1 MIFNPFA
8 FGEFHTYSLLL
19 ITYYFRKRLRFEALQ
34 NFKDL
39 EREYDMF
46 PPGCRALC
54 AVSGGADSMC
64 LLHLAVS
71 LGAERGFTVLA
82 AHYNH
87 RLRGAESDRDEAF
100 VRDWC
105 GKNGVELHVGSG
117 DVAARAARLGQ
128 GVEETARQM
137 RYAFLNETAR
147 SLEADRIAT
156 AHNADDNAE
165 TLLLHLVRGSGLQG
179 LTGIAP
185 RRGALVRPLLTTPR
199 AEIEAYAAEHQL
211 SYVEDSTNADT
222 AYTRNRLRREI
233 MPLLREL
240 NPRLTES
247 LSDTVR
253 YLRSDND
260 YLNAQAAQACLNARW
275 AEDDL
280 VIEARH
286 IAALPA
292 AIAPRAARRLLE
304 MMGDGDTDCSA
315 AHLNA
320 IVDLCRGDDP
330 SAVTFLPGGRM
341 AQRVYKELLLTRQAD
356 PLPPF
361 EAVPLDLD
369 GVTQAGD
376 WRVECRPAVCPED
389 ARPDGYRF
397 WLDAAA
403 LEGGALLRPRVQGDE
418 ITLPRRCAKSVKKLF
433 IDEKFPRYVRERVPV
448 LARGEEVLAVAGF
461 GAQESRLA
469 RPGGAGYELLFT
481 PMKERMEG

>member
-1 MIFNPFA
+1 MQ
-8 FGEFHTYSLLL
+8 
-19 ITYYFRKRLRFEALQ
+19 K
-34 NFKDL
+34 FKDL
-39 EREYDMF
+39 EREYDML
-46 PPGCRALC
+46 PAGGTVLC

-64 LLHLAVS
+64 LLHLAAR
-71 LGAERGFTVLA
+71 LGAERGFTVAA

-87 RLRGAESDRDEAF
+87 CLRGAESDRDEAF

-105 GKNGVELHVGSG
+105 GENGVAFYAGAG

-137 RYAFLNETAR
+137 RYAFLRETAR
-147 SLEADRIAT
+147 GLGADRIAT

-185 RRGALVRPLLTTPR
+185 RRGELVRPLLTTPR
-199 AEIEAYAAEHQL
+199 TEIEAYVSEHGVPF
-211 SYVEDSTNADT
+211 VEDSTNADT

-233 MPLLREL
+233 LPLLREL

-247 LSDTVR
+247 LSDTIR
-253 YLRSDND
+253 YLRNDND
-260 YLNAQAAQACLNARW
+260 YLNARAAEACLNARW

-280 VIEARH
+280 VIEARY

-341 AQRVYKELLLTRQAD
+341 AQRVYKELLVTRQSD

-361 EAVPLDLD
+361 EAVPLKLD
-369 GVTQAGD
+369 GVTWAGD
-376 WRVECRPAVCPED
+376 WRVDCRPADGPAD
-389 ARPDGYRF
+389 ARPDGYHF
-397 WLDAAA
+397 FLEAAA
-403 LEGGALLRPRVQGDE
+403 LEGGAVLRPRAQGDE
-418 ITLPRRCAKSVKKLF
+418 ITLPRRSTKTVKKLF
-433 IDEKFPRYVRERVPV
+433 IDEKVPRYIRERIPV
-448 LARGEEVLAVAGF
+448 LARGGELLAVAGL
-461 GAQESRLA
+461 GAQEKYLA
-469 RPGGAGYELLFT
+469 RPDRAGYELLFT